1 MPDMTRPRFNVQV
14 VMPTFVITGQIEPVG
29 PWLDFLNGHDKY
41 EIVVQA
47 ARVFPIGSAAAS
59 VPEHSQVCL
68 IRSNI
73 CLIVLLDSAAQ
84 QSVHML
90 KRTLT
95 AISHIGPI
103 VCRGEYHMGV
113 DAQLSTYFDDL
124 VGSFFPLTNVD
135 LFPAVAMP
143 ASLPRKADM
152 IIANRAHVQV
162 CYLP

>member
-14 VMPTFVITGQIEPVG
+14 VTPAFVIAGQMEPVG
-29 PWLDFLNGHDKY
+29 TWLDFLNSRDKY

-59 VPEHSQVCL
+59 VPEHAQVCL
-68 IRSNI
+68 TRSNV
-73 CLIVLLDSAAQ
+73 CLIVLLDSAVQ

-90 KRTLT
+90 KRTVM

-124 VGSFFPLTNVD
+124 VGNFFPLTDVD

-143 ASLPRKADM
+143 TSLPRKAELV
-152 IIANRAHVQV
+152 IANRAQVQV
-162 CYLP
+162 SYTP